1 MVNRADE
8 NLPAQWQ
15 DTANLIL
22 GLWLAI
28 SPWFLTYASPGAA
41 WNVRLA
47 GLAIAAFA
55 VWALVDYEPWKE
67 WANVILAAW
76 LIISPWFLDTSW
88 LGPAFYNQVSVGIL
102 VGILALWLT
111 ATTTDSGGLATR
123 R

>member
-28 SPWFLTYASPGAA
+28 SPWFLTYAGPGAA
-41 WNVRLA
+41 WNARLA
-47 GLAIAAFA
+47 GLAIAALA
-55 VWALVDYEPWKE
+55 VWALVDYESWKE
-67 WANVILAAW
+67 WVNVILAAW
-76 LIISPWFLDTSW
+76 LIVSPWFLDSNW
-88 LGPAFYNQVSVGIL
+88 GPAFYNQLGVGIL
-102 VGILALWLT
+102 VGVLALWLT
-111 ATTTDSGGLATR
+111 STTTDSGGLATR